1 MTAQEDF
8 SNVLLESMDNA
19 IKSLLSEEV
28 FEAFISNLQEKRSIS
43 PEDIPDELPTVSIV
57 LKKYFGASAGTIERA
72 IIKRV
77 CSKYGFEFQRNDD
90 LELAGYI
97 KNLRTKLPPEPHV
110 EPTNVS
116 LPLTEDFDPLF
127 LESVKATIEEALGKD
142 QAKLAFRLLEHEVP
156 FNKLSRHLPT
166 FYAALRTS
174 FGKNAARI
182 ETAIAR
188 KLYQKLSLEFSETP
202 NTELGKYVETALIKL
217 HEREQSGFNN
227 ISSNV

>member
-1 MTAQEDF
+1 
-8 SNVLLESMDNA
+8 
-19 IKSLLSEEV
+19 
-28 FEAFISNLQEKRSIS
+28 
-43 PEDIPDELPTVSIV
+43 
-57 LKKYFGASAGTIERA
+57 
-72 IIKRV
+72 
-77 CSKYGFEFQRNDD
+77 
-90 LELAGYI
+90 
-97 KNLRTKLPPEPHV
+97 LRTKLPPEPHV
-110 EPTNVS
+110 ESTNVNLPLTEDNVN

-127 LESVKATIEEALGKD
+127 LESEKETIEEALGKD

-156 FNKLSRHLPT
+156 FDKLSRHLPT

-202 NTELGKYVETALIKL
+202 NTELGKYVETALIRL
-217 HEREQSGFNN
+217 REREQSGFNN